1 MEGEVVELP
10 LVLSSVPFVAAG
22 EGMEGEV
29 GERIDVVG
37 YWKPRENEEK
47 ETRAVPKRRAP
58 CVGRSGSG

>member
-29 GERIDVVG
+29 GEH
-37 YWKPRENEEK
+37 
-47 ETRAVPKRRAP
+47 
-58 CVGRSGSG
+58 